1 MKLAVTLTD
10 IRKYTIKKGK
20 SKGQDMAFLC
30 VEDQTGSVDSVTIF
44 PEELQKHKEI
54 LYGENTVIL
63 SCATSRKS
71 DHDGMV
77 VENVFQI

>member
-1 MKLAVTLTD
+1 MADTTCKEFLDGKKGKMKLAVTLTD

-44 PEELQKHKEI
+44 QKNYK
-54 LYGENTVIL
+54 NTRRFYMARTV
-63 SCATSRKS
+63 
-71 DHDGMV
+71 
-77 VENVFQI
+77 